1 MNFVI
6 VLLISVISAR
16 PFSHGQK
23 TGQRQADS
31 IYDRVYELFED
42 TYGGNE
48 LWTDGTTSYFD

>member
-6 VLLISVISAR
+6 MLLISVISAR
-16 PFSHGQK
+16 PFPHEQK

-42 TYGGNE
+42 TYGGID
-48 LWTDGTTSYFD
+48 LWTETTSYFD